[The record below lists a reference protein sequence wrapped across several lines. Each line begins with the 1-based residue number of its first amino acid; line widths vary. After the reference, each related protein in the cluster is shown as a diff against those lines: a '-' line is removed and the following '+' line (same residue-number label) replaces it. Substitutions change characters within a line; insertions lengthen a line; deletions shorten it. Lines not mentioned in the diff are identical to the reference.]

1 MKIAVFFFGRI
12 NAYEYCTET
21 LRQLINDY
29 DPVFFA
35 SINDDTLSPY
45 YQTFFDSCNIKEGQY
60 NIEKTILPDHL
71 KDENMVIYPH
81 GLIRLNS
88 DGQEVMDFSLAG
100 NKSIKYDGAK
110 PYNIYSQ
117 FLHRFRC
124 IQLITAYQQ
133 AHSITF
139 DIVVSFRADICSDMP
154 LKLYVP
160 LKNTV
165 YSPAIR
171 NNYEPLVKIEDKCN
185 YGDLET
191 MTKFCCLFINLDY
204 VYSISP
210 LYHPELMV
218 YNYLCSIG
226 VIIESFNYPCWLTD
240 KRY

>member
-12 NAYEYCTET
+12 KGYEDCTET
-21 LRQLINDY
+21 VRQLINDY

-35 SINDDTLSPY
+35 SINDDTLTPY
-45 YQTFFDSCNIKEGQY
+45 HQSFFDSCNIKKGQY
-60 NIEKTILPDHL
+60 NIEKTIVPDNL
-71 KDENMVIYPH
+71 KDENMVVYPH

-88 DGQEVMDFSLAG
+88 DGQEVLDFSLAG
-100 NKSIKYDGAK
+100 NKIIKYDGAK

-124 IQLITAYQQ
+124 LQLITTYQNV
-133 AHSITF
+133 HNIIF
-139 DIVVSFRADICSDMP
+139 DLVVSFRADIRSEMP

-165 YSPAIR
+165 YSPPIT
-171 NNYEPLVKIEDKCN
+171 NFNEPLVKINDMCN

-204 VYSISP
+204 VYRLSSM
-210 LYHPELMV
+210 YHPELMV
-218 YNYLCSIG
+218 YKYLHSIG
-226 VIIESFNYPCWLTD
+226 VNMESFNYTCSLSD
-240 KRY
+240 KRG

>member
-12 NAYEYCTET
+12 KGYEDCTET
-21 LRQLINDY
+21 VRQLINDY

-35 SINDDTLSPY
+35 SINDDTLTPY
-45 YQTFFDSCNIKEGQY
+45 HQTFFDSCNIKEGQY
-60 NIEKTILPDHL
+60 NIEKTIVPDDL
-71 KDENMVIYPH
+71 KDENMVVYPH
-81 GLIRLNS
+81 DLIRLNS

-124 IQLITAYQQ
+124 IQLISTYQQ
-133 AHSITF
+133 THNIRF
-139 DIVVSFRADICSDMP
+139 DIIISFRADIRSEMP

-165 YSPAIR
+165 YSPHIR
-171 NNYEPLVKIEDKCN
+171 NNYEPLVKIDDTCN
-185 YGDLET
+185 YGDFET

-218 YNYLCSIG
+218 HNYLHSLNINM
-226 VIIESFNYPCWLTD
+226 ESFHYRFVLSD
-240 KRY
+240 KR